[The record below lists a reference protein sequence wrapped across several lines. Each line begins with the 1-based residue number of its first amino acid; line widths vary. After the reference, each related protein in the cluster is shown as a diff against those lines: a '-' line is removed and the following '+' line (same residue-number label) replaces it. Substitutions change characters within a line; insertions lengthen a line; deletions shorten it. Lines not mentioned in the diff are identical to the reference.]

1 VKWEGSGRR
10 ACGAGEV
17 DGEVETDRFLGQGSS
32 LTKSPSRAQPLFA
45 RARSSVRGC
54 VVCRKGERGWL
65 MSIIVYNIS
74 RPGAAAIDRGGHTNS
89 SLPPAAVVLI
99 RARSYCLGA
108 PLGKTTAKGLE

>member
-1 VKWEGSGRR
+1 
-10 ACGAGEV
+10 
-17 DGEVETDRFLGQGSS
+17 
-32 LTKSPSRAQPLFA
+32 
-45 RARSSVRGC
+45 
-54 VVCRKGERGWL
+54 